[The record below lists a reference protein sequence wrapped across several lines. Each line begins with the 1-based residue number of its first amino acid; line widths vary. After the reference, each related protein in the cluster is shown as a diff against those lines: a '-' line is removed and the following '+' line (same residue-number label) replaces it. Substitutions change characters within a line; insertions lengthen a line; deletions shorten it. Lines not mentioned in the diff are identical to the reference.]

1 MGPKLN
7 TTNYNN
13 NDLRKRFVL
22 ELKELFEF
30 KNFIYKVIFIYRWFF
45 YSGGWKILF
54 STKRLKAYS
63 TFSVLVD
70 RSYIK
75 SLQVIL
81 LLFLLLLFLYFKNSG
96 RPPRTV
102 WSILLVIKMI
112 LQLSFQTFV
121 AFLVL
126 WLTLFYERWENHRM
140 YIRRTYDFDVSIL
153 SGIFIFL
160 VFPTLNLGLGHSI
173 ISFKLRSFYK
183 LTQKVQNFIICCIK
197 NISFLFNKKARV
209 EVDI

>member
-1 MGPKLN
+1 M
-7 TTNYNN
+7 
-13 NDLRKRFVL
+13 
-22 ELKELFEF
+22 
-30 KNFIYKVIFIYRWFF
+30 IFIYGWFF

>member
-1 MGPKLN
+1 M
-7 TTNYNN
+7 
-13 NDLRKRFVL
+13 
-22 ELKELFEF
+22 
-30 KNFIYKVIFIYRWFF
+30 WFF
-45 YSGGWKILF
+45 YSGAWKILF

-96 RPPRTV
+96 RPPRNV

-126 WLTLFYERWENHRM
+126 WLTLFYERWENYRI

-183 LTQKVQNFIICCIK
+183 LTQKVQNFISCCIE
-197 NISFLFNKKARV
+197 NISFLLNKKARV